1 MSTLASDTDKDRPA
15 AARPPLR
22 VIARR
27 LWRYRLTLVGAL
39 IVLGVG
45 VAALLAG
52 IATPYDPIAIDV
64 EALLARPTSH
74 HPFGTDELGRDIF
87 SRVTYGAR
95 YALLIG
101 VAVVLIEAVIGIVL
115 GTMAGYFGGWL
126 DTLLMRLVDIM
137 LAIPTLVL
145 ALAIAGALGGGLR
158 NMILAIGITGWREFA
173 RLIRGHVLVLRT
185 LPYVEAARAL
195 GAGNLRIMA
204 RHILPNALG
213 TVIVYTTLEM
223 PGALLWA
230 AALSFLGLGAQ
241 PPTPEW
247 GAMISE
253 GRGFIG
259 QAWWVST
266 FPGLAIMMTVLGFN
280 FVGDGLRDLLDPRT
294 ARALG

>member
-1 MSTLASDTDKDRPA
+1 M
-15 AARPPLR
+15 
-22 VIARR
+22 
-27 LWRYRLTLVGAL
+27 LVGGMVVFA
-39 IVLGVG
+39 VG
-45 VAALLAG
+45 LAALLAG
-52 IATPYDPIAIDV
+52 IVTPYDPTGIDV
-64 EALLARPTSH
+64 QALLAPPGSH
-74 HPFGTDELGRDIF
+74 HLFGTDELGRDIF
-87 SRVTYGAR
+87 SRIIHGAR

-101 VAVVLIEAVIGIVL
+101 VAVVLIEAAIGVAL

-145 ALAIAGALGGGLR
+145 ALAIAGALGGGLW
-158 NMILAIGITGWREFA
+158 NMILAIGVTGWREFA
-173 RLIRGHVLVLRT
+173 RLIRGHVLMLRSS
-185 LPYVEAARAL
+185 PYIEAARAL

-204 RHILPNALG
+204 RHVLPNALG

-230 AALSFLGLGAQ
+230 ASLSFLGLGAQ

-259 QAWWVST
+259 QAWWLST
-266 FPGLAIMMTVLGFN
+266 FPGFAIMMTVLGFN
-280 FVGDGLRDLLDPRT
+280 FLGDGLRDLLDPRT
-294 ARALG
+294 SRAIG